1 MKTVKENPAGNNSN
15 KKEAPRN
22 NLPAVSNIAG
32 IGVDIIEVSRIKKAI
47 KKHPCFLKRIY
58 SANEISYCTGKGS
71 PSVRYTCLAQRFAA
85 KEAVAKSIGKG
96 FGRYFSFN
104 EISVE
109 NGPDGGPIVV
119 LSGRAKAFCKDRL
132 INSFYISL
140 SATQDN
146 AVAFVIAFS

>member
-1 MKTVKENPAGNNSN
+1 MKAINKNPGENNSS
-15 KKEAPRN
+15 KKEAPIN
-22 NLPAVSNIAG
+22 KLAAAANISG

-58 SANEISYCTGKGS
+58 SESEISYCTSKGN

-132 INSFYISL
+132 INSFFISL
-140 SATQDN
+140 SANQDN